1 MYSQTE
7 IVIGKAKPIAEEILK
22 LTLSDL
28 FTFFQN
34 SFQMVKIFEHTSYIL
49 HKPNNITSTR
59 RTTEIGFFRYSTVD
73 TDNYITSGKTH
84 KLIYINMD
92 NTLLIIFGL
101 IKKKMI
107 L

>member
-59 RTTEIGFFRYSTVD
+59 RTTEIGFCRYSTVG
-73 TDNYITSGKTH
+73 TGNYITSGKTH
-84 KLIYINMD
+84 KWIYINMD
-92 NTLLIIFGL
+92 NTLLIIFSL
-101 IKKKMI
+101 VKKKMI